1 MTEETRLN
9 AVDKKT
15 ILYVGTSVA
24 AAVLIECADIAFF
37 KGAYFAYVLL
47 AFVLLSIAIVCHVTY
62 NSAKVKED
70 AE

>member
-1 MTEETRLN
+1 MTEETKLN

-37 KGAYFAYVLL
+37 KGTYFAYVLL
-47 AFVLLSIAIVCHVTY
+47 AFVLLSIAIVGHVAY
-62 NSAKVKED
+62 NSAMVKEEK
-70 AE
+70 A